1 MITAARNWE
10 AEPLAGGRRLVKD
23 AVHGFYRVM
32 PRPSDEELAA
42 FYADQYRSPCVPHDA
57 DGRVALVTE
66 LMPAPGRVL
75 DIGCGNGEFLEAF
88 VKRGWRAVG
97 VEPGADYAA
106 NARAR
111 GIDVVQALLTEAV
124 ARELG
129 TFDVVVLAHVLEH
142 LPEPEQMVQL
152 IRELLVPGG
161 IFYCEV
167 PNDFNPFQ
175 LAAQEAQNL
184 PAWWIALPDHLN
196 YFSIE
201 SLGSFLGASGFE
213 IALST
218 TDFPVEMFL
227 LWDDVYV
234 GNPAAGKAMH
244 QRRCRFEENLR
255 RTGREGLLRAFY
267 QQLAAINVGR
277 EAIVCARKPVR

>member
-1 MITAARNWE
+1 VTTAPRNWE

-23 AVHGFYRVM
+23 PTHGFYRVT
-32 PRPSDEELAA
+32 PRPSDQELAA

-57 DGRVALVTE
+57 DGRVAIVTE
-66 LMPAPGRVL
+66 LKPLPGRVL
-75 DIGCGNGEFLEAF
+75 DIGCGSGEFLEAF

-97 VEPGADYAA
+97 VEPGAEYAA
-106 NARAR
+106 KARAR
-111 GIDVVQALLTEAV
+111 GIHVVQALLTEPV

-129 TFDVVVLAHVLEH
+129 SFDVVVLAHVLEH
-142 LPEPEQMVQL
+142 LPQPEHIVRL
-152 IRELLVPGG
+152 IRDLLRPGG

-175 LAAQEAQNL
+175 LAAQEAQDL
-184 PAWWIALPDHLN
+184 APWWIALPDHLN

-201 SLGSFLGASGFE
+201 SLASFLGAEGFD
-213 IALST
+213 IALKT

-227 LWDDVYV
+227 LWGDVYV

-244 QRRCRFEENLR
+244 QRRCQFEENLR
-255 RTGREGLLRAFY
+255 RTGRDRLLRAFY

-277 EAIVCARKPVR
+277 EAIVCARKPAR